1 VNPPALQ
8 TVSLSKSFDT
18 AFGRLEAV
26 AHINL
31 VVEPGEFVCIV
42 GPSGCGKSTLL
53 QLMGGLLAPTSGEV
67 LLTGRPLL
75 KPPPDISIV
84 FQKPNLMPWRTVIN
98 NVLLPAEIQAIPA
111 GEAKK
116 RANQALALVKL
127 TDFARAYPKALS
139 RGMEQRVAL
148 ARALMQ
154 DPSILLLDEPFG
166 SLDALTRERLNKEI
180 LSLWQKRNLTAVM
193 VTHDIREAVYLADRV
208 VVLSP
213 RPAVIYE
220 EFLIDLP
227 RSRPEGI
234 EYSEH
239 FGALAYEIRQ
249 AIRE

>member
-8 TVSLSKSFDT
+8 TVDLSKSFDT
-18 AFGRLEAV
+18 AYGRLEAV
-26 AHINL
+26 RRINL
-31 VVEPGEFVCIV
+31 VFEPGEFVCIV

-53 QLMGGLLAPTSGEV
+53 QLLGGLLTPTSGEV
-67 LLTGRPLL
+67 LLTGRPLR

-84 FQKPNLMPWRTVIN
+84 FQKPNLMPWRTVLK
-98 NVLLPAEIQAIPA
+98 NVLLPAEIQSLPA
-111 GEAKK
+111 EEAKK
-116 RANQALALVKL
+116 RADQALALVGL
-127 TDFARAYPKALS
+127 TAFARAYPKALS
-139 RGMEQRVAL
+139 RGMEQRTSL

-166 SLDALTRERLNKEI
+166 SLDALTRERLNREI
-180 LSLWQKRNLTAVM
+180 LSLWRKRNLTAVM
-193 VTHDIREAVYLADRV
+193 VTHDIREAVFLADRV

-213 RPAVIYE
+213 RPAVIYK
-220 EFLIDLP
+220 EFSIDLP